1 MSESAQVLCDT
12 LFYISPLI
20 IVAHLVYSR
29 ILHLCKWHKTACV
42 IPIFPQVVSM
52 IDYYIIELTEIEAL
66 VTNLLTISMVILLLV
81 AAYNVFL
88 KPKRK

>member
-1 MSESAQVLCDT
+1 
-12 LFYISPLI
+12 
-20 IVAHLVYSR
+20 
-29 ILHLCKWHKTACV
+29 
-42 IPIFPQVVSM
+42 M